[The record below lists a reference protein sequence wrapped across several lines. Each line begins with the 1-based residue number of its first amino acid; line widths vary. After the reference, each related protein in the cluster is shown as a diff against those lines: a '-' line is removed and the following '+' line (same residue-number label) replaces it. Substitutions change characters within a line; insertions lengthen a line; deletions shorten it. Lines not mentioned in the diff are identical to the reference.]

1 MMRQD
6 DLILILAEHPHP
18 ENERERMRERERDGG
33 YDGVYVRSA
42 GAWVVGVG
50 MVEWFG

>member
-1 MMRQD
+1 MCVD
-6 DLILILAEHPHP
+6 GVGIVGVGGVWWCGC
-18 ENERERMRERERDGG
+18 GG